1 MSYISINK
9 LYQKK
14 KINEKSQTLQRAMVA
29 LASPLF
35 ESISVLVYRVIA
47 SCYLLCVRVKRQVCL
62 HFVCWQ
68 ISLRMF

>member
-35 ESISVLVYRVIA
+35 
-47 SCYLLCVRVKRQVCL
+47 
-62 HFVCWQ
+62 
-68 ISLRMF
+68 